1 METFVIS
8 HCISDQ
14 VTYTYYTDAYFS
26 AESKEYLHS
35 IILDKI
41 NGLLEDY
48 NIKHVTYDFAENSYI
63 KLGNEE
69 IALINLWSVVEN
81 KPEIKILS
89 LDEYIA
95 NIEKSAIKI

>member
-8 HCISDQ
+8 HCVSDQ
-14 VTYTYYTDAYFS
+14 ATYTYYTDAYFS
-26 AESKEYLHS
+26 AKSKEYLYE

-41 NGLLEDY
+41 NRLLEDY
-48 NIKHVTYDFAENSYI
+48 NIKHVTYDVAENSSI

-89 LDEYIA
+89 LDEHIA
-95 NIEKSAIKI
+95 DIEKSAIKI